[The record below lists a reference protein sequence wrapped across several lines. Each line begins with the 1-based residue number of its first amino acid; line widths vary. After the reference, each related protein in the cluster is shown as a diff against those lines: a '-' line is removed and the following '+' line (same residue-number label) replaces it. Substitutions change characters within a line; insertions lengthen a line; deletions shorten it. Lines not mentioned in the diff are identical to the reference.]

1 MKAAWIGAAALV
13 AIASTAAAQDA
24 EKAAPCGTPPEGMV
38 CIPGGW
44 YERGSDTGPE
54 AARPAMRV
62 WVDTWYM
69 DVYEATF
76 KDYSDCVS
84 QKKCEKAGPQY
95 RDFNRPRQPI
105 TGISWY
111 DADNFCKVHG
121 KRLPTEAE
129 WEHAARGP
137 ENKLHW
143 WGDEAAT
150 CERAVIMDKS
160 GRGCGTP
167 KAGDN
172 PEKGRPLVVG
182 SRPADQWGM
191 YDILGNS
198 WEWVADWYAPSYA
211 ACGED
216 CAGKNPKGPC
226 GGAAKCPGHRQK
238 IVRGGSWY
246 WPASYA
252 TGIWRRAHVATNRP
266 FHHFGF
272 RCAAD
277 LPK

>member
-1 MKAAWIGAAALV
+1 MRAAWIGVLVIGVAQWTAAL
-13 AIASTAAAQDA
+13 AQDTP
-24 EKAAPCGTPPEGMV
+24 APCGTPPEGMV

-44 YERGSDTGPE
+44 YERGSDTGPDN
-54 AARPAMRV
+54 ARPAMKV
-62 WVDTWYM
+62 WVDTFYM

-76 KDYSDCVS
+76 KEYSDCVS
-84 QKKCEKAGPQY
+84 LKKCEKAGPQY
-95 RDFNRPRQPI
+95 QDFNRPRQPI

-111 DADNFCKVHG
+111 DADTFCKAHG

-129 WEHAARGP
+129 WERAARGP
-137 ENKLHW
+137 DNKLHW
-143 WGDEAAT
+143 WGDEPAT
-150 CERAVIMDKS
+150 CERAVIMDKT

-167 KAGDN
+167 KKGGS

-182 SRPADQWGM
+182 SRPVDPWGM

-211 ACGED
+211 ACGEA
-216 CAGKNPKGPC
+216 CAGRNPKGPC
-226 GGAAKCPGHRQK
+226 GGAEKCPGNRQK
-238 IVRGGSWY
+238 LVRGGSWF

-252 TGIWRRAHVATNRP
+252 TGIWRRPHVATNRP

-272 RCAAD
+272 RCAQD
-277 LPK
+277 LK